1 MKRTWHS
8 TVVALLILVFLGC
21 TSYQGG
27 MQAQHSGFLADY
39 PEFSEGKDGVDRVW
53 IKPGVDWKPYNK
65 IMLDQVVFYFSEGS
79 EYKGLTSEEVAE
91 LSEAYHKAFFDALQP
106 GGYVFVSEPGPGVLR
121 VRSAVT
127 GLEKSSPV
135 ANTFSTVVPVGM
147 AVNILAKG
155 ATGENI
161 SVGNCTAE
169 GEFLDAVSGERLA
182 AFVDFRPGG
191 KLEGFSG
198 IGPAK
203 AAFEFWA
210 KRLRARLDEMRGVKA
225 AQ

>member
-1 MKRTWHS
+1 MKRLAGCVAVI
-8 TVVALLILVFLGC
+8 VVAALAAGC

-27 MQAQHSGFLADY
+27 KQAQLSGFLTDY
-39 PEFSEGKDGVDRVW
+39 PAFEEGRDGVDKAW
-53 IKPGVDWKPYNK
+53 IKPGVDWKPYDK
-65 IMLDQVVFYFSEGS
+65 IMLDQVVFYFSDAS
-79 EYKGLTSEEVAE
+79 QFKGLTSDEVAE
-91 LSEAYHKAFFDALQP
+91 LSDAYHKAFFDALQA
-106 GGYVFVSEPGPGVLR
+106 GGYTFVDTPGPGVLR
-121 VRSAVT
+121 IRSAVT
-127 GLEKSSPV
+127 GIEKSSPV

-147 AVNILAKG
+147 AVNLVAKG

-161 SVGNCTAE
+161 SVGNTTAE
-169 GEFLDAVSGERLA
+169 GEFLDAASGERLA

-210 KRLRARLDEMRGVKA
+210 QRLRARLDEARGVKTGK
-225 AQ
+225 

>member
-1 MKRTWHS
+1 MAGW
-8 TVVALLILVFLGC
+8 VAIIALVSLAAGC

-27 MQAQHSGFLADY
+27 HQAQLSGFLVDY
-39 PEFSEGKDGVDRVW
+39 PDFTEGQDGVDQAW
-53 IKPGVDWKPYNK
+53 IKPGVNWKPYDK

-79 EYKGLTSEEVAE
+79 EYKGLTSQEVAE

-135 ANTFSTVVPVGM
+135 ANTFSTVVPVGL
-147 AVNILAKG
+147 AVNVLAKG
-155 ATGENI
+155 TTGENI

-169 GEFLDAVSGERLA
+169 GEFLDAASGERLA

-203 AAFEFWA
+203 ASFEFWA
-210 KRLRARLDEMRGVKA
+210 KRLRARLDELRGVKA
-225 AQ
+225 Q